1 MSPCTCSQ
9 TPEGALEHVLGFLNN
24 KNFGLI
30 FKENEINNVFDLMS
44 VDMEDLRTA
53 SAMDGVNMVT
63 LKAGQLGKLKKLIQ
77 WFQQQENPNVKTWFQ
92 LNPERFQAFLIQGPT
107 TTSNDAHRISSIN
120 VPKSS
125 GGLLYGVKRSITD
138 YPRLRED

>member
-1 MSPCTCSQ
+1 MSPSTRSQ

-44 VDMEDLRTA
+44 VDMDDLCSA
-53 SAMDGVNMVT
+53 SAMDVVNMVT

-77 WFQQQENPNVKTWFQ
+77 WFSATRKPKCKNLFPIESRK
-92 LNPERFQAFLIQGPT
+92 
-107 TTSNDAHRISSIN
+107 
-120 VPKSS
+120 VPSLPHSRTYNHFK
-125 GGLLYGVKRSITD
+125 
-138 YPRLRED
+138 